1 MTGLEK
7 LKKSKRLIQSSFS
20 DLRRYSG
27 WSGIRRGQDPEVL
40 AAAILKDFHRVEKG
54 LTLPAPRAW
63 FGKDV
68 VERLVGTCQAYSLLP
83 HFDERI
89 LGSAV
94 AALTEYGS
102 SFQDAPPVWWKQIEA
117 NLADLRLRFDTC
129 NTEPG
134 GSRELGELAHQRSPE
149 TGQAFSDFIRSRSS
163 VRNFSERMVDDAL
176 LEAAVVDAQHS
187 PSVCNRQS
195 SRVRYF
201 ARGDAANRLLQ
212 LQNGNRG
219 FGSTAS
225 HVALVTG
232 DLRSFLTSGERNQV
246 FIDGGLFS
254 MNLVHGLLARGVG
267 TCCLNWSVDA
277 PQDAKLRR
285 ALNLPPH
292 EVVIMMIALGY
303 PEIAA
308 RVTHSPKIATDRVL
322 MKASDGNALSWT

>member
-129 NTEPG
+129 NTEPAEVANS
-134 GSRELGELAHQRSPE
+134 GSLP
-149 TGQAFSDFIRSRSS
+149 IRDRPK
-163 VRNFSERMVDDAL
+163 RGK
-176 LEAAVVDAQHS
+176 HS
-187 PSVCNRQS
+187 PIS
-195 SRVRYF
+195 
-201 ARGDAANRLLQ
+201 
-212 LQNGNRG
+212 
-219 FGSTAS
+219 
-225 HVALVTG
+225 
-232 DLRSFLTSGERNQV
+232 
-246 FIDGGLFS
+246 
-254 MNLVHGLLARGVG
+254 
-267 TCCLNWSVDA
+267 
-277 PQDAKLRR
+277 
-285 ALNLPPH
+285 
-292 EVVIMMIALGY
+292 
-303 PEIAA
+303 
-308 RVTHSPKIATDRVL
+308 
-322 MKASDGNALSWT
+322 